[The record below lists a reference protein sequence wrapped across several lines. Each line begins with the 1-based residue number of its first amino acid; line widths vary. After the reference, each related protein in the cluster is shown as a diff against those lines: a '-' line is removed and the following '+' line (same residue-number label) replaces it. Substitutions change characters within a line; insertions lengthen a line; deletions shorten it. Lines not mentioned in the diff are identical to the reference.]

1 ISNIKREPSDRKS
14 TMSTP
19 ATSPTKTSQRETLT
33 STAPTALTTNPDP
46 NPSELLDLPT
56 LTDTFSQVT
65 LKLSALASVVA
76 QGGSIAVATGCTA
89 TVAERNS
96 IPGASS
102 ILSLAEVAE
111 LQTIRRVLDTAT
123 EVYTRVR
130 REMRQL
136 SKQHHKSSEIVRG
149 RLVSLQAK
157 NPRSKHHRRKF
168 RGGRMT
174 GGRADSN
181 IAAGSIGSQLPNF
194 GPDLI
199 PKNHRGSV
207 GDLLRGTGLEGVQ
220 NSTSTLA
227 GNLANGKDAGFLP
240 DLAQTHKSSVGGS
253 QQTPKHDFGDGEGRE
268 ETVVLGGKEEQHSVG
283 SMPSSDSREC
293 PRVR

>member
-1 ISNIKREPSDRKS
+1 MSNIKREPSDRKS

-33 STAPTALTTNPDP
+33 STTPTAPTTDPDP
-46 NPSELLDLPT
+46 NPSQLLDLPT
-56 LTDTFSQVT
+56 LTDTFSQLVH
-65 LKLSALASVVA
+65 KLSALASVVS
-76 QGGSIAVATGCTA
+76 QGGSIAIATGCTA

-111 LQTIRRVLDTAT
+111 LQTIRRVIDTAT
-123 EVYTRVR
+123 EVHARFR

-136 SKQHHKSSEIVRG
+136 SKQHHKSSEMVRS

-157 NPRSKHHRRKF
+157 NPRSKHHRRKL

-174 GGRADSN
+174 GGRADSK

-199 PKNHRGSV
+199 PRKHRGSV
-207 GDLLRGTGLEGVQ
+207 GDLLRGTCFEGVQ
-220 NSTSTLA
+220 NSTSTLEGSVA
-227 GNLANGKDAGFLP
+227 TP
-240 DLAQTHKSSVGGS
+240 DSAQTHKSSVEGS
-253 QQTPKHDFGDGEGRE
+253 QQSAKHNFGDGEGRE
-268 ETVVLGGKEEQHSVG
+268 ETVVLEEK
-283 SMPSSDSREC
+283 
-293 PRVR
+293 